1 MISRSTL
8 DKQLKLINFNGYG
21 WGKSEVQELCNVLMP
36 GEEIDECVNGYY
48 EAGFALL
55 VATKD
60 RLLLIDKKPL
70 NYVTV
75 QDMRFDMINEFDYNH
90 RLIGAEISICAGSK
104 TLHFRSFNKLRL
116 RRLINFVQYSM
127 TEGKKISQSYQESQK
142 SHLERMNQ
150 QLQTFLAI
158 QHYQQQQFLGQ
169 QSRYQPLVNAI
180 PNISESHSLQDG
192 ATVSNDNQSYQVD
205 SGLSSTAQFGVSA
218 MKKAIPNI
226 SAYTRLPLMSQRG
239 HYQTSVAPETPPSS
253 IYPNPTY

>member
-8 DKQLKLINFNGYG
+8 DKQLKLIHFNGHS
-21 WGKSEVQELCNVLMP
+21 WGRSEVQELCNVLTP
-36 GEEIDECVNGYY
+36 DEEIDECVNGYY

-104 TLHFRSFNKLRL
+104 TLHFRSFNKIRL

-127 TEGKKISQSYQESQK
+127 TEVKRLSQSYQEAQK

-158 QHYQQQQFLGQ
+158 QQYQQQQQQLLQQ
-169 QSRYQPLVNAI
+169 QSLYQSQPAL
-180 PNISESHSLQDG
+180 PPQM
-192 ATVSNDNQSYQVD
+192 ATLPQLTDMPKSNDLQTQVD
-205 SGLSSTAQFGVSA
+205 SKIVSTAQLGIAA
-218 MKKAIPNI
+218 MKRVVPNV
-226 SAYTRLPLMSQRG
+226 SAYTKLPLMHQSGR
-239 HYQTSVAPETPPSS
+239 YQKPSVPQITPTPPT
-253 IYPNPTY
+253 YPTY